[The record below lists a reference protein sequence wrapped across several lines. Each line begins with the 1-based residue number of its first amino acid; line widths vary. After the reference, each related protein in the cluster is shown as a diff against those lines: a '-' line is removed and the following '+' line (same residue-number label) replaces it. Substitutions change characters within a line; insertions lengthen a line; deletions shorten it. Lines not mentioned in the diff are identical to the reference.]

1 MVESQARRGR
11 TAAKAPRLRTR
22 TTAETP
28 PERVQKAL
36 ARAGLG
42 SRRLI
47 ETWIAAGRVQIN
59 GRIAQPGDRAG
70 PSDEI
75 RIDGQTVPAASR
87 AHPGRRVIAYYK
99 PVGVLCSTRD
109 EGGDRPTVFERLP
122 EAGHWISIGRLDL
135 NSSGLLLFTNDGA
148 LAHRLMHPSFAL
160 DREYAVRVLG
170 AVDRKRLERLTQ
182 GIELDD
188 GWARFAAVTAAGG
201 QGSNRWFHVVL
212 REGRKREVRRL
223 WESQG
228 LRVSR
233 LIRIRYGNILLPR
246 DKQAGEW
253 WEIDGSEVER
263 LSES

>member
-22 TTAETP
+22 ASAEAP

-59 GRIAQPGDRAG
+59 RRIAQPGDRAG

-75 RIDGQTVPAASR
+75 RIDGQTVAAARR
-87 AHPGRRVIAYYK
+87 APPRRRVIAYYK
-99 PVGVLCSTRD
+99 PAGVLCSTRD
-109 EGGDRPTVFERLP
+109 ERGDRPTVFGRLP
-122 EAGHWISIGRLDL
+122 EAGRWIAIGRLDL

-148 LAHRLMHPSFAL
+148 LAHRLMHPSFGL
-160 DREYAVRVLG
+160 EREYAVRVLG
-170 AVDRKRLERLTQ
+170 AVDGELLERLTQ
-182 GIELDD
+182 GIALDD
-188 GWARFAAVTAAGG
+188 GWARFASVTATGG

-233 LIRIRYGNILLPR
+233 LIRIRYGNILLPP

-253 WEIDGSEVER
+253 WEVDGREVER
-263 LSES
+263 LSER